1 MMIMAYCKTPLFLL
15 AVFVFM
21 AIVSGQRTRPGF
33 MYTRTRGSCTP
44 RYWSRM
50 IDSWPKMVPRKSTVS
65 NVFGSRVFERYR
77 EDLTLL
83 EAAAAGEDAFGKLL
97 KQSTAALLNS
107 YARKGYP
114 YAAWEVKT
122 LVIQA
127 LVSERAAAFQA
138 RRFREAN
145 ENCV

>member
-1 MMIMAYCKTPLFLL
+1 MS
-15 AVFVFM
+15 
-21 AIVSGQRTRPGF
+21 IVAGQRTRPGF
-33 MYTRTRGSCTP
+33 IYTRIRGRCTP
-44 RYWSRM
+44 RR

-138 RRFREAN
+138 QKFLEAN
-145 ENCV
+145 ENCA